1 MQCTSKTYP
10 TSFVVTDPKGS
21 ILIECGKMLQKFGYR
36 IRFLNTINMKKS
48 MHYNPFAYIHSEKD
62 ILKLVT
68 TLIANTKGEGKGGD
82 DFWVKAET
90 LLFTALIGYIHYE
103 APTEEQN
110 FSTLLEM
117 INAMEVREDD
127 EEFENPVDLMFK
139 ELESRQPGHFAV
151 RQYKK
156 YKLAAG
162 KTAKSILISAAART
176 SIFDI
181 QEVRDLTAYDEL
193 ELDTLGD
200 RKTALFL
207 IMSDT
212 EDSMNFLIAMAY
224 SQLFNLLCEKA
235 DDVYGGRLPVHV
247 RCLIDEAANIGQ
259 IPRLEK
265 LVATIRSREVS
276 ACLVLQAQS
285 QLKAIY
291 KDNADTII
299 GNMDATVF
307 LGGKEPTT
315 LKELAASLG
324 KETIDTYNTGE
335 SRGRETSHSLNYQ
348 KLGKDL
354 PAETPTIS
362 HEQYLALN
370 ELLKKKHNPAL
381 LPIQIAYFAGLRIG
395 EVCGL
400 TWQDID
406 LKEQCLTIRR
416 SMRYDSVRKK
426 TQIGPTKRKKI
437 RTVDF
442 CDTLAAILR
451 EAKKEQMLNSIKY
464 GPLYSKNYYRI
475 VKEKNRT
482 YYEVYSLPRTETP
495 PEGYTQVSF
504 VCLRSDGAY
513 EAPATVSSVCR
524 YSRKKIGDMDDFHF
538 HLLRHTYTTN
548 LLSHGAAPKDVQELL
563 GHSDVSTTMN
573 IYAHA
578 TREAKRT
585 SARLLDKVVGTA

>member
-1 MQCTSKTYP
+1 VKR
-10 TSFVVTDPKGS
+10 V
-21 ILIECGKMLQKFGYR
+21 
-36 IRFLNTINMKKS
+36 
-48 MHYNPFAYIHSEKD
+48 KD
-62 ILKLVT
+62 D
-68 TLIANTKGEGKGGD
+68 EY
-82 DFWVKAET
+82 E
-90 LLFTALIGYIHYE
+90 LFT
-103 APTEEQN
+103 
-110 FSTLLEM
+110 
-117 INAMEVREDD
+117 ED
-127 EEFENPVDLMFK
+127 
-139 ELESRQPGHFAV
+139 G
-151 RQYKK
+151 
-156 YKLAAG
+156 
-162 KTAKSILISAAART
+162 T
-176 SIFDI
+176 
-181 QEVRDLTAYDEL
+181 
-193 ELDTLGD
+193 GD
-200 RKTALFL
+200 
-207 IMSDT
+207 
-212 EDSMNFLIAMAY
+212 
-224 SQLFNLLCEKA
+224 
-235 DDVYGGRLPVHV
+235 LPV
-247 RCLIDEAANIGQ
+247 
-259 IPRLEK
+259 
-265 LVATIRSREVS
+265 
-276 ACLVLQAQS
+276 
-285 QLKAIY
+285 
-291 KDNADTII
+291 
-299 GNMDATVF
+299 
-307 LGGKEPTT
+307 
-315 LKELAASLG
+315 
-324 KETIDTYNTGE
+324 
-335 SRGRETSHSLNYQ
+335 
-348 KLGKDL
+348 
-354 PAETPTIS
+354 ETPTIS

-464 GPLYSKNYYRI
+464 GPLYSQNYYRI

-504 VCLRSDGAY
+504 VCLRPDGAY